1 MPTELHE
8 RIKKLAQDYGTSV
21 NEMVNIACEEFLRS
35 GKIEALEHRIAAI
48 EKEVDAIKLK
58 NNCAKKSEKGGEMI

>member
-1 MPTELHE
+1 MPAELHE

-35 GKIEALEHRIAAI
+35 GKIEALENRIEAI
-48 EKEVDAIKLK
+48 EKEVFGKQNK
-58 NNCAKKSEKGGEMI
+58 PKKDEKK